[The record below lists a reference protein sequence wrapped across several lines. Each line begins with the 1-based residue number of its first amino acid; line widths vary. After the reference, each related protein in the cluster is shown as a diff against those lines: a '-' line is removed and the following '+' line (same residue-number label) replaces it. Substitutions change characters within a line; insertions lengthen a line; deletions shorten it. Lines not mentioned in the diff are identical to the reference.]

1 MINEL
6 NASGPR
12 VLPLVPAAGDV
23 LPPFRDTNW
32 DNRLEA
38 LDVLNIINFLNG
50 ATGGGEGEWDGQWDG
65 EVEPESDSALLDAAA
80 VTAWTDAPAP
90 QPLSPVPSARPLA
103 GSASASRGRPDTTV
117 HTVAP
122 ARVIRGLDATFASRP
137 LKEPLWRSDDA
148 LDFDRTLDEIV
159 PDVAQTWGAA

>member
-6 NASGPR
+6 NTTGPR

-50 ATGGGEGEWDGQWDG
+50 ATAGGEGEWAGQWDG
-65 EVEPESDSALLDAAA
+65 EVEPESDSASLDAAA

-90 QPLSPVPSARPLA
+90 QPLSPVPSERSLA
-103 GSASASRGRPDTTV
+103 GSESASRGTPDTTA
-117 HTVAP
+117 HTVAS
-122 ARVIRGLDATFASRP
+122 ARVNRGLDAPFASRP
-137 LKEPLWRSDDA
+137 LDVSLRRSDDA

-159 PDVAQTWGAA
+159 LDVAQTWGTA